1 MPEMAKGLFAF
12 QRAGNHG
19 TLLSQW
25 THSSLSLVIVDIC
38 VFLYRPGYLVR
49 RPVERS

>member
-1 MPEMAKGLFAF
+1 MAGLCTHDKPKMAEGLLAF

-25 THSSLSLVIVDIC
+25 ASLVTVGIC
-38 VFLYRPGYLVR
+38 VPSTDQGTW
-49 RPVERS
+49 